1 MAMDYEIHPEEWQT
15 TIDNVT
21 TAKQEM
27 EDSAEEMRN
36 IIKASLVGAGMTGE
50 VADQLAEAYDREV
63 LSSARQ
69 FADTVEQQIQTN
81 KDNLEK
87 YNTMQEEASS
97 IASR

>member
-1 MAMDYEIHPEEWQT
+1 MDYEIHPEEWQT